1 VKTWLPFATLLFT
14 SLVVTG
20 PVAAQ
25 PYPVRPVRMLI
36 GFPPGGGT
44 DIVGRIVAQKLSENL
59 GQQIVPENRGGAT
72 GMVAAE
78 LAARAAP
85 DGYTIMMAH
94 ISAMSI
100 LPWLYPKM
108 AYDTAKDFAPIT
120 LAAIGPN
127 LLVVHPSLPVK
138 NTKELIALAKARPGQ
153 LHYASPGSGSVQ
165 HLSGELFKLQAK
177 VDMVHVPYKGSGQ
190 SIVDLIAG
198 HVQLNF
204 DAVPVVIG
212 HARQGRLRALAVTS
226 EKRSALLPDIHRQ
239 RSRPAG
245 IRHGHLVG
253 TGRAGRGQQGRRG
266 EALRRV
272 DQGAEAARREGPARQ
287 RRRRAGRQYARAVRG
302 VHPLRV
308 REIRA
313 DRERCEHQDRLAADE
328 HRYTPTT
335 SRTNSHREQRTQRKD
350 RNSNHD
356 SRITNHGI

>member
-1 VKTWLPFATLLFT
+1 MKTWLHIAALFFAVL
-14 SLVVTG
+14 S
-20 PVAAQ
+20 VAAPVSGQ
-25 PYPVRPVRMLI
+25 QYPVRPVRMLI

-59 GQQIVPENRGGAT
+59 GQPVVPENRGGAT

-177 VDMVHVPYKGSGQ
+177 VDMLHVPYKGSGQ

-226 EKRSALLPDIHRQ
+226 EKRSALLPDIPTV
-239 RSRPAG
+239 SEAGVPGFDMGTWWGLVAPAAVNKDVVAK
-245 IRHGHLVG
+245 LY
-253 TGRAGRGQQGRRG
+253 
-266 EALRRV
+266 
-272 DQGAEAARREGPARQ
+272 AESIKVLKQPD
-287 RRRRAGRQYARAVRG
+287 VR
-302 VHPLRV
+302 
-308 REIRA
+308 
-313 DRERCEHQDRLAADE
+313 DRLANVGAE
-328 HRYTPTT
+328 PGGNTP
-335 SRTNSHREQRTQRKD
+335 EQFGAFIRSESVKYARIVKD
-350 RNSNHD
+350 ANIKID
-356 SRITNHGI
+356 

>member
-1 VKTWLPFATLLFT
+1 VKTWLHIAALLFAVL
-14 SLVVTG
+14 S
-20 PVAAQ
+20 VAAPVSGQ
-25 PYPVRPVRMLI
+25 QYPVRPVRMLI

-59 GQQIVPENRGGAT
+59 GQPVVPENRGGAT

-100 LPWLYPKM
+100 LPSLYPKM

-177 VDMVHVPYKGSGQ
+177 VDMLHVPYKGSGQ

-226 EKRSALLPDIHRQ
+226 EKRSALLPDIPTV
-239 RSRPAG
+239 SEAGVPGFDMGTWWGLVAPAAVNKDVVAK
-245 IRHGHLVG
+245 LY
-253 TGRAGRGQQGRRG
+253 
-266 EALRRV
+266 
-272 DQGAEAARREGPARQ
+272 AESIKVLKQPD
-287 RRRRAGRQYARAVRG
+287 VR
-302 VHPLRV
+302 
-308 REIRA
+308 
-313 DRERCEHQDRLAADE
+313 DRLANVGAE
-328 HRYTPTT
+328 PGGNTP
-335 SRTNSHREQRTQRKD
+335 EQFGAFIRSESVKYARIVKD
-350 RNSNHD
+350 ANIKID
-356 SRITNHGI
+356 

>member
-1 VKTWLPFATLLFT
+1 MKTWLHIAALLFAVL
-14 SLVVTG
+14 S
-20 PVAAQ
+20 VAAPVSGQ
-25 PYPVRPVRMLI
+25 QYPVRPVRMLI

-59 GQQIVPENRGGAT
+59 GQQVVPENRGGAT

-226 EKRSALLPDIHRQ
+226 EKRSALLPDIPTV
-239 RSRPAG
+239 SEAGVPGFDMGTWWGLVAPAAVNKDVVAK
-245 IRHGHLVG
+245 LY
-253 TGRAGRGQQGRRG
+253 
-266 EALRRV
+266 
-272 DQGAEAARREGPARQ
+272 AESIKVLKQPD
-287 RRRRAGRQYARAVRG
+287 VR
-302 VHPLRV
+302 
-308 REIRA
+308 
-313 DRERCEHQDRLAADE
+313 DRLANVGAE
-328 HRYTPTT
+328 PGGNTP
-335 SRTNSHREQRTQRKD
+335 EQFGAFIRSESVKYARIVKD
-350 RNSNHD
+350 ANIKID
-356 SRITNHGI
+356 

>member
-1 VKTWLPFATLLFT
+1 VKTWLHIAALLFAVL
-14 SLVVTG
+14 S
-20 PVAAQ
+20 VAAPVSGQ
-25 PYPVRPVRMLI
+25 QYPVRPVRMLI

-59 GQQIVPENRGGAT
+59 GQPVVPENRGGAT

-177 VDMVHVPYKGSGQ
+177 VDMLHVPYKGSGQ

-226 EKRSALLPDIHRQ
+226 EKRSALLPDIPTV
-239 RSRPAG
+239 SEAGVPGFDMGTWWGLVAPAAVNKDVVAK
-245 IRHGHLVG
+245 LY
-253 TGRAGRGQQGRRG
+253 
-266 EALRRV
+266 
-272 DQGAEAARREGPARQ
+272 AESIKVLKLPD
-287 RRRRAGRQYARAVRG
+287 VR
-302 VHPLRV
+302 
-308 REIRA
+308 
-313 DRERCEHQDRLAADE
+313 DRLANVGAE
-328 HRYTPTT
+328 PGGNTP
-335 SRTNSHREQRTQRKD
+335 EQFGAFIRSESVKYARIVKD
-350 RNSNHD
+350 ANIKID
-356 SRITNHGI
+356 

>member
-212 HARQGRLRALAVTS
+212 HARQGRRRALAVTS
-226 EKRSALLPDIHRQ
+226 EKRSALLPDIPTV
-239 RSRPAG
+239 SEAGVPGFDMGTWWGLVAPAAVNKDVVAK
-245 IRHGHLVG
+245 LY
-253 TGRAGRGQQGRRG
+253 
-266 EALRRV
+266 
-272 DQGAEAARREGPARQ
+272 AESIKVLKQPD
-287 RRRRAGRQYARAVRG
+287 VR
-302 VHPLRV
+302 
-308 REIRA
+308 
-313 DRERCEHQDRLAADE
+313 DRLANVGAE
-328 HRYTPTT
+328 PGGNTP
-335 SRTNSHREQRTQRKD
+335 EQFGAFIRSESVKYARIVKD
-350 RNSNHD
+350 ANIKID
-356 SRITNHGI
+356 